1 MNRTAFKEALCGV
14 RRGDDQATYRS
25 SLQTQA
31 SRRSTRSPLVRKE
44 TSNFEPNG
52 DIDMASN
59 RVKTDNGLLNI
70 EAIEVY
76 LLQNQYV

>member
-14 RRGDDQATYRS
+14 RQREDQATYRS
-25 SLQTQA
+25 SLQAQA